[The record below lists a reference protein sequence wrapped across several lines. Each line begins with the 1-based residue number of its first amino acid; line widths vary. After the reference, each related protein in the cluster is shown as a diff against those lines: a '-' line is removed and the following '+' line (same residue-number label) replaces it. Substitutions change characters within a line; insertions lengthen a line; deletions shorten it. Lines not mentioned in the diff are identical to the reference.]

1 MALSID
7 EQIYCI
13 GDTISSAQWHFDL
26 WEAIE
31 DSRSDPKN
39 VEALNKYLEFFR
51 AKGQSLFESYI
62 ISCYQLFETRRD
74 TVSFIQL
81 KRELMSTESFDVDID
96 PNAVASNQLLKPTWQ
111 KICKICNNSVGHMSK
126 EKNIV
131 EIFKGADL
139 KPAEI
144 RAYIEECKKLLNNIT
159 YRRNQSH
166 DAFNIR
172 GQDAFKNLLSD
183 LRSLL

>member
-1 MALSID
+1 
-7 EQIYCI
+7 
-13 GDTISSAQWHFDL
+13 
-26 WEAIE
+26 
-31 DSRSDPKN
+31 
-39 VEALNKYLEFFR
+39 
-51 AKGQSLFESYI
+51 
-62 ISCYQLFETRRD
+62 
-74 TVSFIQL
+74 
-81 KRELMSTESFDVDID
+81 
-96 PNAVASNQLLKPTWQ
+96 
-111 KICKICNNSVGHMSK
+111 MSK